1 MNFWIVTVGEPLPGF
16 SGTSRPW
23 RSGALADLLAR
34 RGHKV
39 TWWVS
44 TVDHFSKTHWLK
56 QSSSQVVQE
65 NLDLQ
70 FLHGCLYRRNVSLAR
85 YRNHRQIA
93 REFSR
98 IAPARE
104 RPDLI
109 LCSYP
114 TIELS
119 EAAVAY
125 GSRRNI
131 PVLLDIRDLWPDEI
145 LTRIPGL
152 VRPAARLALAPL
164 YGAARRAI
172 RGATGII
179 AISREYL
186 DWALQVAGR
195 TATACDHVIPLG
207 YTGNLGQ
214 IVPSPTVEHRLRALG
229 VDPGKRICWFS
240 GTFVGNIDLGTVI
253 EAARLLADR
262 NDIQFVFSGSGER
275 EATWRS
281 QATGLDNVIFTGWVG
296 SEELA
301 WLSTVATLGLAAYRP
316 NATMSLPNK
325 LFEYMSMGLPVLLS
339 LGGEAERLVTD
350 NGIGDIYRAGDPR
363 HLAQLIG
370 ERSGDA
376 GWRSTCSRNARAL
389 FQSRYSSGVI
399 YRDFANQLEA
409 HADVTH
415 RL

>member
-23 RSGALADLLAR
+23 RSGALASLLAR

-56 QSSSQVVQE
+56 QSCSQAVQE

-125 GSRRNI
+125 GSTRNI

-145 LTRIPGL
+145 LTRVPGL
-152 VRPAARLALAPL
+152 ARPAARLALAPL
-164 YGAARRAI
+164 YGAARRAM
-172 RGATGII
+172 RDATGII
-179 AISREYL
+179 AISRQYL

-195 TATACDHVIPLG
+195 AATACDHVIPLG

-214 IVPSPTVEHRLRALG
+214 IVPSPAVEHRFRELG
-229 VDPGKRICWFS
+229 VDPRKRICWFS

-262 NDIQFVFSGSGER
+262 SDVQFVFSGSGER
-275 EATWRS
+275 EAAWRS
-281 QATGLDNVIFTGWVG
+281 QAVGLDNVIFTGWVG

-350 NGIGDIYRAGDPR
+350 NGIGDIYRAGDPQ

-370 ERSGDA
+370 ERSDDA
-376 GWRSTCSRNARAL
+376 GWRATCSRNARAL
-389 FQSRYSSGVI
+389 FAARYSEDVVYGQ
-399 YRDFANQLEA
+399 YADTLEGKA
-409 HADVTH
+409 LTSS
-415 RL
+415 